1 MKKINLTLCL
11 VLIIFSSCKKETNEQ
26 TQLPETDTVT
36 VETKEVLTDPDPTD
50 TIPAEAYGINSSNTE
65 TAAIVRS
72 FLQKTHATDLSKNL
86 IDEYSRKFIFFE
98 YDLNGDDKKELFV
111 GMTGPYFCGSG
122 GCTQY
127 ILDAEGN
134 KITGF
139 TVADYPVVIDTNKT
153 NGWNDLFIPSN
164 GKMRIIKFDGK
175 SYAPSNPSMAKELKV
190 LPGDGLP
197 RALNYL
203 NEPYPWF
210 KF

>member
-1 MKKINLTLCL
+1 MKKSL
-11 VLIIFSSCKKETNEQ
+11 LILGIIAFGFISCKKETNEQ
-26 TQLPETDTVT
+26 TQIPETDTVT
-36 VETKEVLTDPDPTD
+36 IVTKEVLTDPDPTD
-50 TIPAEAYGINSSNTE
+50 TISAEAYGINSSNTE
-65 TAAIVRS
+65 TAAIVRT
-72 FLQKTHATDLSKNL
+72 FLQNTHASDLSKNL

-98 YDLNGDDKKELFV
+98 YDLNGDAKKEIFV
-111 GMTGPYFCGSG
+111 GLNGPYFCGSG

-134 KITGF
+134 KIAGF

-153 NGWNDLFIPSN
+153 NGWIDLFMPSN

-190 LPGDGLP
+190 LPGDSLP

>member
-1 MKKINLTLCL
+1 M
-11 VLIIFSSCKKETNEQ
+11 
-26 TQLPETDTVT
+26 
-36 VETKEVLTDPDPTD
+36 LTDPDPSD
-50 TIPAEAYGINSSNTE
+50 TISAEAYGINSSNKE
-65 TAAIVRS
+65 TAAIVRT
-72 FLQKTHATDLSKNL
+72 FLQNTHASDLSKNL

-98 YDLNGDDKKELFV
+98 YDLNGDAKKEIFV
-111 GMTGPYFCGSG
+111 GLNGPYFCGSG

-134 KITGF
+134 KIAGF
-139 TVADYPVVIDTNKT
+139 TVADYPIVIDTNKT
-153 NGWNDLFIPSN
+153 NGWIDLFMPSN

-175 SYAPSNPSMAKELKV
+175 SYAPSNPSMANELKV

>member
-1 MKKINLTLCL
+1 MKKINTTLCL
-11 VLIIFSSCKKETNEQ
+11 MLIIFISCKKETNEQ

-36 VETKEVLTDPDPTD
+36 IVTKEVLTDPDPTD
-50 TIPAEAYGINSSNTE
+50 TISAEAYGINSSNTE
-65 TAAIVRS
+65 TAAIVRT
-72 FLQKTHATDLSKNL
+72 FLQNTHASDLSKNL

-98 YDLNGDDKKELFV
+98 YDLNGDAKKEIFV
-111 GMTGPYFCGSG
+111 GLNGPYFCGSG

-134 KITGF
+134 KIAGF

-164 GKMRIIKFDGK
+164 GKMRIITFDGK
-175 SYAPSNPSMAKELKV
+175 SYTPSNPSMAKELKV
-190 LPGDGLP
+190 LPGDSLP